1 MNSDKC
7 GTVLDHAVV
16 AVGYGSEGDQ
26 DYIIVRNSW
35 GTWWGEQG
43 YIKIAVKNDGEGVCG
58 ILMDIHAPTTD

>member
-35 GTWWGEQG
+35 GTWWGELG
-43 YIKIAVKNDGEGVCG
+43 YIKIAV
-58 ILMDIHAPTTD
+58 